1 MYVKKSLI
9 AILLSAGLFVTA
21 APGFAVTAEEILE
34 VLVNKGIINR
44 AEYEILLKGP
54 GKATGQPEA
63 QAAQPAPAGESKKA
77 ESVAEQPQ
85 AKPDAKTTTNKS
97 GVGELTATFKDGVSW
112 ESKDKSTMI
121 SLHGRILPDYRNFLG
136 NDAIG
141 ADTFD
146 IRQAQLWVDGRFYD
160 DYEFRVRAD
169 FVSLAGPQASVC
181 TNVNASGVCTT
192 TQVPT
197 SQSAQLFDAYI
208 NYAGWKA
215 AQIRFGQLRVPYSF
229 ELLAAI
235 PYFDFY
241 ERSFAGSFDPSFD
254 RGIMVHGSPTKGLWY
269 GLSYTNG
276 NSRNVVDSNEVVD
289 SKDTSGR
296 LAVNFAELFDQK
308 DAIYHLGLNYTHGR
322 TTTAGVVPSV
332 RTEARGVRFFA
343 PLDFA
348 ADDVVRNRAALEAVV
363 AYGPVKFASEY
374 FKFNYS
380 GQTNTATPLSFDRDI
395 KSYYLSLLWLVTGEH
410 YADSYNLGRM
420 GRLRPTNN
428 FVMGKSCCG
437 AFELGLRYSKFDA
450 SDFPSIAPSAS
461 NPGTGAIRDTGS
473 AVANAWTLGVKWILN
488 PNTRLLLNY
497 TKTDFGKDI
506 RLTTSGNPSKVTDTR
521 EERAITVRGSFDF

>member
-1 MYVKKSLI
+1 MCVKKSLVT
-9 AILLSAGLFVTA
+9 ILLAVGLLALSV
-21 APGFAVTAEEILE
+21 PSFAITAEEILE
-34 VLVNKGIINR
+34 VLVNKGIITR

-54 GKATGQPEA
+54 SKATVQPT
-63 QAAQPAPAGESKKA
+63 PAGESKKA
-77 ESVAEQPQ
+77 EPVATQPE
-85 AKPDAKTTTNKS
+85 AKPDAKTATTEKP
-97 GVGELTATFKDGVSW
+97 GVGELTASFKDGVSW

-146 IRQAQLWVDGRFYD
+146 IRQAQIWVDGRFYD

-169 FVSLAGPQASVC
+169 FGSLAGPQANVC
-181 TNVNASGVCTT
+181 TSVSSAGVCTT
-192 TQVPT
+192 TAVPT
-197 SQSAQLFDAYI
+197 SQSAQLFDAYV
-208 NYAGWKA
+208 NYTGWKA
-215 AQIRFGQLRVPYSF
+215 AQIRVGQFRVPYSF
-229 ELLAAI
+229 ELLEAI

-241 ERSFAGSFDPSFD
+241 ERSFASSFDPSFD
-254 RGIMVHGSPTKGLWY
+254 RGIMVHGSPIKGWWY

-276 NSRNVVDSNEVVD
+276 NSRNIVDSNEVVD
-289 SKDTSGR
+289 GKDMSGR
-296 LAVNFAELFDQK
+296 LALNFAELFDQK
-308 DAIYHLGLNYTHGR
+308 DAIYHLGLNYNHGR
-322 TTTAGVVPSV
+322 TTTAGAVPSV
-332 RTEARGVRFFA
+332 RTEARGARFFA

-374 FKFNYS
+374 FNFNYS
-380 GQTNTATPLSFDRDI
+380 GQTNAAKPVSFDRDI

-410 YADSYNLGRM
+410 YADFYSLARM
-420 GRLRPTNN
+420 GRLRPANN

-437 AFELGLRYSKFDA
+437 AWELGLRYSKFDA
-450 SDFPSIAPSAS
+450 SDFPSITSTAS
-461 NPGTGAIRDTGS
+461 NPGTSAIRDTGS

-497 TKTDFGKDI
+497 TKTDFGKSI
-506 RLTTSGNPSKVTDTR
+506 HLSTTGSPNKVVDTR
-521 EERAITVRGSFDF
+521 DERAITVRGSFDF

>member
-1 MYVKKSLI
+1 MRVKKQLV
-9 AILLSAGLFVTA
+9 ATLLAVGLFASAV
-21 APGFAVTAEEILE
+21 PMPSFAVTAEEILE
-34 VLVNKGIINR
+34 VLVNKGIISRN
-44 AEYEILLKGP
+44 EYVILLKGP
-54 GKATGQPEA
+54 GKATAQPEA
-63 QAAQPAPAGESKKA
+63 QGAKPSSSDQSKKA
-77 ESVAEQPQ
+77 EPVVAQPET
-85 AKPDAKTTTNKS
+85 KPSADTIA
-97 GVGELTATFKDGVSW
+97 GVGELTANFKDGVSW

-146 IRQAQLWVDGRFYD
+146 MRQAQLWVDGRFYD
-160 DYEFRVRAD
+160 DYEFRVRAEYS
-169 FVSLAGPQASVC
+169 SLAGPLASVC
-181 TNVNASGVCTT
+181 TSVIASGACTT

-229 ELLAAI
+229 ELLEAV

-254 RGIMVHGSPTKGLWY
+254 RGVMVHGSPIKGLWY

-276 NSRNVVDSNEVVD
+276 NTRNVIDSNEVVD

-296 LAVNFAELFDQK
+296 LAVNFAELFDHK
-308 DAIYHLGLNYTHGR
+308 DAIYHLGLNYTRGR
-322 TTTAGVVPSV
+322 TTVAGAVPGV
-332 RTEARGVRFFA
+332 RTEARGARFFV
-343 PLDFA
+343 PLDFT
-348 ADDVVRNRAALEAVV
+348 ADDVVRTRAAVEGVI

-374 FKFNYS
+374 FNFNYS
-380 GQTNTATPLSFDRDI
+380 GETNAAVPTSFDRDI
-395 KSYYLSLLWLVTGEH
+395 KIYYLSLLWLITGEH
-410 YADSYNLGRM
+410 YADFYNLGRM
-420 GRLRPTNN
+420 GRLRPTHNV
-428 FVMGKSCCG
+428 VMGKSCCG
-437 AFELGLRYSKFDA
+437 AWELGLRYSKFDA
-450 SDFPSIAPSAS
+450 SDFPSITSATS

-506 RLTTSGNPSKVTDTR
+506 RLTTTGNPSKVTDTR